1 LPRTNRHQRFAPG
14 DTPPAGR
21 LLSETTDETSD
32 EDIYKLD
39 QAQPDKQ
46 TVQVESS
53 GTIYN
58 ARGIRLL
65 AGSNVTLTENWD
77 SAYER
82 LDVTV
87 ASTGGGGGDTAT
99 YQTLPTD
106 AVTNSTT
113 TFATVMTTSGLLAGT
128 YIFRYYLRYQ
138 SGATA
143 TGVKFTVNYTGTTSA
158 FMFTRMY
165 QTTGGAAATG
175 VDDQTTVGTTAQ
187 MIEGRSARA
196 KGVDPGS
203 TSGVDTANADLF
215 SYIEGL
221 MIATGTGNLELRHA
235 SEVAAASTVKAGT
248 SLILHKVA

>member
-1 LPRTNRHQRFAPG
+1 MPRTDRHQRFARG
-14 DTPPAGR
+14 DSPPADR
-21 LLSETTDETSD
+21 LLSETTEEKTDEW
-32 EDIYKLD
+32 IYKNE
-39 QAQPDKQ
+39 QVEPDKT
-46 TVQVESS
+46 TVQVN
-53 GTIYN
+53 TNPIRN
-58 ARGIRLL
+58 TRGVRLL

-87 ASTGGGGGDTAT
+87 SAASGGGDTAT
-99 YQTLPTD
+99 YQTLSSD
-106 AVTNSTT
+106 AATNATT
-113 TFATVMTTSGLLAGT
+113 TFQTVMTTPGLTTGT

-138 SGATA
+138 SGATT
-143 TGVKFTVNYTGTTSA
+143 TGVKFTVDYTGTTSS
-158 FMFTRMY
+158 FVFTRLY

-175 VDDQTTVGTTAQ
+175 VDDQVTVGTTAQ
-187 MIEGRSARA
+187 MIEGRSGRV

-221 MIATGTGNLELRHA
+221 MIATGSGSLLLRHG